1 MAVVPSSRGGHVIE
15 TSTTARFL
23 ILHALTVKG
32 VASEAALADVT
43 GLPVDE
49 VTGEVE
55 RLIETEHLRRR
66 KGRIGGLA
74 LLDAGKAAHCELL
87 PADVGDAR
95 PALDEVYEA
104 FLPVNGRFKDLC
116 TRWQLRGSEPNDHA
130 DAEYD
135 DGVVAELAALHA
147 EASVFLEPAGEALA
161 RFGRYPVRLGSAL
174 ERLQGGDTAA
184 FTKPLT
190 ESYHDVWM
198 ELHQDLLTSLGRTR
212 DAGDEG

>member
-1 MAVVPSSRGGHVIE
+1 VIG
-15 TSTTARFL
+15 TGTAARFL
-23 ILHALTVKG
+23 VLHALTVKG
-32 VASEAALADVT
+32 VASEAALAEVT

-49 VTGEVE
+49 VTDEVE
-55 RLIETEHLRRR
+55 RLIEAEQVRRR

-74 LLDAGKAAHCELL
+74 LLDAGRAAHRELL
-87 PADVGDAR
+87 PADVGDDAR
-95 PALDEVYEA
+95 AALAGVYEA

-116 TRWQLRGSEPNDHA
+116 TCWQLRGSEPNDHS

-135 DGVVAELAALHA
+135 AGVVAELASLHA
-147 EASVFLEPAGEALA
+147 EATDFLEPAGTALA

-174 ERLQGGDTAA
+174 DRVRGGDTTA

-198 ELHQDLLTSLGRTR
+198 ELHQDLLISLGRERSAADGT
-212 DAGDEG
+212 